1 MTETTTPTDEVVDQ
15 SSSDI
20 GDESLLGQDN
30 EQTSAVEQNEDTD
43 TDVSTGSDSNDS
55 SSQGDQSQEDDKGLA
70 KFAKSQGID
79 DLTELSS
86 REKSLLKVA
95 HDNQRKQR
103 KEMEDDANKRKLS
116 DEMNDLTTPSKDD
129 DANEVLLKR
138 MARFEARDMTTTF
151 WSEHQDD
158 KKYESKMAEILSKEK
173 EQYGAD
179 AAWRLA
185 QNLPR
190 LLREAKFDAGAFD
203 SDAAR
208 ETGRREERERLR
220 KAQEGSADSAHA
232 TQSSGA
238 STKRLSREEL
248 DAMPRDEYVK
258 LRDSGELDKII
269 ARGDLY

>member
-30 EQTSAVEQNEDTD
+30 QESAVERNDTD
-43 TDVSTGSDSNDS
+43 SSESNDSGSDSS
-55 SSQGDQSQEDDKGLA
+55 SSQDEGSDEDKGLA

-79 DLTELSS
+79 DLSELSE

-103 KEMEDDANKRKLS
+103 KEMEDDAKKRKLG
-116 DEMNDLTTPSKDD
+116 DEVNDLTKPSKDD
-129 DANEVLLKR
+129 DATVQLQKR
-138 MARFEARDMTTTF
+138 MARFEAKEMTNDF
-151 WSEHQDD
+151 WSQHQDD
-158 KKYESKMAEILSKEK
+158 RKYEAKMAEILAKEK
-173 EQYGAD
+173 EEFGAD

-190 LLREAKFDAGAFD
+190 LLREAKFADGAFD

-208 ETGRREERERLR
+208 DAGRREERERLR
-220 KAQEGSADSAHA
+220 KSQEGAADSAHA
-232 TQSSGA
+232 SQSGIA
-238 STKRLSREEL
+238 SNKRITREEL
-248 DAMPRDEYVK
+248 ADMPRKEYEQ
-258 LRDSGELDKII
+258 LRDSGELDRMI